1 MKIKTFLCFITGIL
15 FFSCNE
21 GTPPEMLTKAPYDIN
36 VKGRIST
43 EYGYHYIKITKPV
56 LTGEAKYTKGGDYTF
71 FVSEIV
77 EEPVEDAIVSLSDGN
92 NIIELELF
100 TDTGFWANYK
110 GYYRT
115 KVKTSGVTG
124 KIYTLKINYNGKLY
138 TASDSLAK
146 VEDFEFNEISSFF
159 PTFQRITDNQ
169 ISFKRVINAFG
180 FKKSNYWKWNRGNS
194 ELDVPNFDIAKYDI
208 YISDYFYSHI
218 GLPIQATFTNNSTT
232 YGYSFYE
239 DDIILISKYSMSEK
253 YYKYIYAQF
262 SETDWKSTIF
272 SVIPGKIPTNLS
284 EGGVGFFHA
293 TDVKRKSISGK
304 EFTDL
309 ILKNN

>member
-71 FVSEIV
+71 FVSEII
-77 EEPVEDAIVSLSDGN
+77 EEPVEDAIVSLSDGTN
-92 NIIELELF
+92 LFELELLK
-100 TDTGFWANYK
+100 DTGYWANMK

-115 KVKTSGVTG
+115 IEKIAGVPGKV
-124 KIYTLKINYNGKLY
+124 YTLSISINGKHY

-146 VEDFEFNEISSFF
+146 VEDFEFNDVKSFF
-159 PTFQRITDNQ
+159 SFFQRITN
-169 ISFKRVINAFG
+169 KRVSLSQVINAFG
-180 FKKSNYWKWNRGNS
+180 YKNSNYWSYNQGFS
-194 ELDVPNFDIAKYDI
+194 EFDVPKFDISKYEI
-208 YISDYFYSHI
+208 YGASFFYSHPS
-218 GLPIQATFTNNSTT
+218 LPIQGIFTNNSVQI
-232 YGYSFYE
+232 GRSLSE

-272 SVIPGKIPTNLS
+272 NSIPGKIPTNLS